1 MLSIISSKDC
11 GEGMSW
17 PPVGGDNS
25 DGGLESVEES
35 SGVIAIAAIA
45 DVPLVVP
52 SVTVDGENQS
62 G

>member
-1 MLSIISSKDC
+1 
-11 GEGMSW
+11 MSW